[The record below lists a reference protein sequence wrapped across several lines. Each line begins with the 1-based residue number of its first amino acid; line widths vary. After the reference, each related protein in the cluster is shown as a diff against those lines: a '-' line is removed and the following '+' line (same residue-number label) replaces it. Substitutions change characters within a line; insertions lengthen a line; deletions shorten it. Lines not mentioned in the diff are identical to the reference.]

1 MQRLNTPIEQM
12 LANADANLARD
23 LPMFLPKDWAGA
35 SDVCIVGG
43 GPSLSSILPK
53 LRMRYQRGAK
63 IWALNGA
70 HDWLMD
76 HAIMPDAM
84 LLLDAQPGTAQFVA
98 RASRI
103 PTYLVAAQCDP
114 AVFDALGPRRVS
126 MWVGYAPGIDE
137 IAAKHPDKPIVVVGG
152 GNTVGLK
159 ALCMAVLCKFRN
171 VHLYGFD
178 SCYSITHHAYPQAQN
193 DGEQTVEI
201 ECYKRK
207 FQCAG
212 WMVRQ
217 AEDFQTDYINAIR
230 SGVNVH
236 VHGDGLIPHLARH
249 IKETLHV

>member
-12 LANADANLARD
+12 LTNADTNLARN
-23 LPMFLPKDWAGA
+23 LPMFLPRDWAD
-35 SDVCIVGG
+35 SHEVCIVGG
-43 GPSLSSILPK
+43 GPSLAATLPS

-84 LLLDAQPGTAQFVA
+84 VLLDARPESAQFVA

-103 PTYLVAAQCDP
+103 PTYLIAAQCDP
-114 AVFDALGPRRVS
+114 AVFEAIGKRRVS
-126 MWVGYAPGIDE
+126 MWVGYAPGIDTV
-137 IAAKHPDKPIVVVGG
+137 AAKHADKPIVIVGG

-159 ALCMAVLCKFRN
+159 ALNMAVLCKFRT

-178 SCYSITHHAYPQAQN
+178 SSYTITHHAYPQPLN
-193 DGEQTVEI
+193 DDDQTI
-201 ECYKRK
+201 EVDCYGRK

-217 AEDFQTDYINAIR
+217 GEDFQNDYLNATTA
-230 SGVNVH
+230 GVAVK
-236 VHGDGLIPHLARH
+236 VHGDGLIPHLAKTM
-249 IKETLHV
+249 KEGTHV